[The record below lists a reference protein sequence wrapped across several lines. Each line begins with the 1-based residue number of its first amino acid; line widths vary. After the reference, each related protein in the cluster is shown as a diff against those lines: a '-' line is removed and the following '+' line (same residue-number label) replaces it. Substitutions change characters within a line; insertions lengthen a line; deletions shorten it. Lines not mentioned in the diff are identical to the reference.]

1 MDKHAPPEVLA
12 IGEINFTGNLTPHT
26 WYEHLRYDSG
36 KPNLSAITILGEIV
50 YWYRPVEV
58 RDETTGELLG
68 YKKKFKGDKLQ
79 RSYASF
85 ANQFGLTKKQAR
97 DAISFLVSKDLVD
110 KELRTIQT
118 EGVTLSNVLFIGIN
132 PQRVKEI
139 NTPCDLQVTPMTS
152 KSHPIDIEV
161 TPSIPV
167 SQTYT
172 EITTETTT
180 EDKESGAKINFDAP
194 PHPRTELVG
203 EIVFFQTG
211 EALQKAI
218 VTRVMSKTLN
228 LTFTETGEKKKY
240 VRPAGVIF
248 YQNGGEE
255 LSPVEVGQA
264 DKAEPLSDGEKAIR
278 DAIIDLMPEAGFVA
292 EEPYRR
298 ARRMN
303 EILASARKANAA
315 GMKAEEFEEFGI
327 WYRKVL
333 WADRDSPPAISLET
347 IRKNWEN
354 FKAYRGG
361 QNGQKANYRGSNR
374 TNGQAKENGGS
385 QLWPMPEER
394 VVPSQLIKR
403 IPVAEPAASGGD

>member
-1 MDKHAPPEVLA
+1 MDKYAPPEVLA
-12 IGEINFTGNLTPHT
+12 IGEINFTGNVTPHS

-36 KPNLSAITILGEIV
+36 KPHLNAITILAEIV

-110 KELRTIQT
+110 KELRLIQT

-139 NTPCDLQVTPMTS
+139 NTPYDTQVTPMTS

-180 EDKESGAKINFDAP
+180 EKEKAKKTAP
-194 PHPRTELVG
+194 PPPPVKL
-203 EIVFFQTG
+203 I
-211 EALQKAI
+211 
-218 VTRVMSKTLN
+218 
-228 LTFTETGEKKKY
+228 KKKAAPKKKAAKKPIP
-240 VRPAGVIF
+240 PAVEI
-248 YQNGGEE
+248 YREE
-255 LSPVEVGQA
+255 FKRFPSKSVWE
-264 DKAEPLSDGEKAIR
+264 DIEKEI
-278 DAIIDLMPEAGFVA
+278 GA
-292 EEPYRR
+292 EEDKLIKWRQ
-298 ARRMN
+298 
-303 EILASARKANAA
+303 
-315 GMKAEEFEEFGI
+315 
-327 WYRKVL
+327 VL
-333 WADRDSPPAISLET
+333 TAWRLSGN
-347 IRKNWEN
+347 KNPTN
-354 FKAYRGG
+354 FVGLFDWFKNGVPGYAQPKNGGG
-361 QNGQKANYRGSNR
+361 QNGRKANYSGSNSTNKR
-374 TNGQAKENGGS
+374 TKKHGGS
-385 QLWPMPEER
+385 QLWPMPTER
-394 VVPSQLIKR
+394 VVPSQLIKS
-403 IPVAEPAASGGD
+403 IPVAEEAESGRD